1 MPGQAPFCALRGRC
15 EQEGSPSHHRTRRLA
30 GETKG
35 PIGTALPRDEA
46 NGGEAQRPVELKGPH
61 SCWRGHEACGDRA
74 HWDSTSRRAGFQA
87 AERQVHR
94 ACGWWALKHLSLESG
109 R

>member
-1 MPGQAPFCALRGRC
+1 M
-15 EQEGSPSHHRTRRLA
+15 
-30 GETKG
+30 
-35 PIGTALPRDEA
+35 
-46 NGGEAQRPVELKGPH
+46 ELKGPH
-61 SCWRGHEACGDRA
+61 SCWRGHEACGGRA

-109 R
+109 RSVWARTKPKAGARSHELWDAVRRTSSQEKGGH